1 MWLQDTGVLDK
12 IKYDGLNHAIP
23 IPQPKVWKDEPLN
36 LYKLGIIMILFVFGI
51 ASSTL
56 VFLFELGKNK
66 IKSGSNK
73 PKSSKG
79 RTGGV
84 SGIELMIE
92 DKMVGGGRNMERR
105 VEQLKVVEEDVAL
118 HLKKSGSFQV
128 KSSKVMDEGDRG
140 IELRIGDKMVG
151 GGRNMERRV
160 EQLEVVEEDVLN
172 QKKSGSYQAK
182 STKVICAGGTGRIEN
197 KRTVG
202 EMDEGGENEERG
214 MEQIE
219 VQSIG
224 DIEELSLENYTPK

>member
-56 VFLFELGKNK
+56 VFLFELRKNK
-66 IKSGSNK
+66 VKSGSNK

-92 DKMVGGGRNMERR
+92 
-105 VEQLKVVEEDVAL
+105 
-118 HLKKSGSFQV
+118 
-128 KSSKVMDEGDRG
+128 
-140 IELRIGDKMVG
+140 DKMVG

-224 DIEELSLENYTPK
+224 VIEGLSLENCTPI

>member
-36 LYKLGIIMILFVFGI
+36 LYNLGIIMILFVFGI

-92 DKMVGGGRNMERR
+92 
-105 VEQLKVVEEDVAL
+105 
-118 HLKKSGSFQV
+118 
-128 KSSKVMDEGDRG
+128 
-140 IELRIGDKMVG
+140 DKMVG

-224 DIEELSLENYTPK
+224 VIEGLSLDNCTPI

>member
-56 VFLFELGKNK
+56 VFLFELRKNK
-66 IKSGSNK
+66 VKSGSNK

-79 RTGGV
+79 RAGGV
-84 SGIELMIE
+84 RRIELRIE

-105 VEQLKVVEEDVAL
+105 VK
-118 HLKKSGSFQV
+118 
-128 KSSKVMDEGDRG
+128 
-140 IELRIGDKMVG
+140 
-151 GGRNMERRV
+151 
-160 EQLEVVEEDVLN
+160 QLEVVEEDVALN
-172 QKKSGSYQAK
+172 LKKSGSYQIK
-182 STKVICAGGTGRIEN
+182 SSKVMDAGGTGRIEN
-197 KRTVG
+197 KRTVR